1 MTELLDLSPSEAAA
15 QVSADADGAWTRS
28 FLDELDHRVRG
39 EPLER
44 IVALWNLSGAAA
56 ARLFGVSRQA
66 FAKWLHAGP
75 PAERTPQVAD
85 LAAATEI
92 LARYVKRERIPA
104 VVRRAAPALGGR
116 SLLELAQEGR
126 SRDVLFHAR
135 SMFDLRRVQ
144 P

>member
-1 MTELLDLSPSEAAA
+1 MTKLLELSPSEAAA
-15 QVSADADGAWTRS
+15 QVSAGADGAWARS

-44 IVALWNLSGAAA
+44 LVVLWGLSGAAA

-85 LAAATEI
+85 LAASTEI
-92 LARYVKRERIPA
+92 MARYLKRERIPA
-104 VVRRAAPALGGR
+104 VVRRPAPALGGR

-126 SRDVLFHAR
+126 TAEVLRHVRA
-135 SMFDLRRVQ
+135 MFDLRRVQ